1 MLKFSNSNK
10 YQQAFLNLLQKV
22 GLCKDEPRLA
32 KVHLALSTWELKDRL
47 INSKENF
54 VDKREYS

>member
-10 YQQAFLNLLQKV
+10 YQLAFLNLLQKV
-22 GLCKDEPRLA
+22 GLCKDEHRLA

-47 INSKENF
+47 IN
-54 VDKREYS
+54 